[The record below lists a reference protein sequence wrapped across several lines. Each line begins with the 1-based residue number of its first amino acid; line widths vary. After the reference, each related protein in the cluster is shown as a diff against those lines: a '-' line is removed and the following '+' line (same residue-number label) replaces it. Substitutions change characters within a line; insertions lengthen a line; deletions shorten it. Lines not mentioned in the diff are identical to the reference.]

1 MRIEGV
7 LRFPDDVPVPCVA
20 RVFVRLEDATVAD
33 APSLLV
39 AERVLEQVEARPR
52 ATAAFALDVAGL
64 WPGRRYIVRAHAD
77 CDGDGELSRGD
88 YVSTQ
93 SHPISIGRSRIKVRI
108 PLKRI
113 E

>member
-7 LRFPDDVPVPCVA
+7 LRFLDDVPVPCSA
-20 RVFVRLEDATVAD
+20 RVFVRLEDASLAD

-39 AERVLEQVEARPR
+39 AEQVLAAVEVRPG
-52 ATAAFALDVAGL
+52 AAAAFALDVRGL

-77 CDGDGELSRGD
+77 CDGDGRLGRGD
-88 YVSTQ
+88 YTSTQ
-93 SHPISIGRSRIKVRI
+93 SHPVPVGRSRVTLRI
-108 PLKRI
+108 PLRRI